1 MEFVG
6 NLLNLFYRQT
16 YLNKDLIKREMLVP
30 IRGNTHH
37 LSDGILAFLKCVF
50 FLICVRGSLIVR
62 RINGTLSKVQFLQI
76 DESFP
81 GQRILL
87 F

>member
-1 MEFVG
+1 MLAF
-6 NLLNLFYRQT
+6 FYRQT

-37 LSDGILAFLKCVF
+37 LGDGIRAFLKCVF
-50 FLICVRGSLIVR
+50 FLICVRGSLIIK
-62 RINGTLSKVQFLQI
+62 RIDGTLSKVPFLQG
-76 DESFP
+76 DEAFP